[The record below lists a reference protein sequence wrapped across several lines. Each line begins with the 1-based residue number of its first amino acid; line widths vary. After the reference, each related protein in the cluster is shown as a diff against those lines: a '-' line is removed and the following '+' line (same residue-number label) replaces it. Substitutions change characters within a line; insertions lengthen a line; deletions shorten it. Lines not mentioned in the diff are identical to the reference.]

1 MKIIAALIER
11 VFKNWITTVLGV
23 LLAFV
28 GIVAAVYNLIP
39 TTLVWQGH
47 NVANTLLEVASVA
60 LALAGAIAQDKN
72 IGINAPTLPTKLGMI
87 LLMLCA
93 GMLHP
98 MKARAQITV
107 SATTGAVAVYDAGSW
122 QAATHITE
130 SLDFFDFGA
139 KKTNLVYLEGHEF
152 LASASGFNLYSA
164 GAAFQPDLSKA
175 FSKTNVNGSN
185 LSLKL
190 GASIGNKIPTDGSNS
205 HIAGLFNATFA
216 YRASSTVSWV
226 PFEYDAIVAPG
237 KVSHGISMSLTKYF

>member
-1 MKIIAALIER
+1 MKLIAWLIER
-11 VFKNWITTVLGV
+11 VCKNWITTVLGV

-39 TTLVWQGH
+39 STLVWQGH
-47 NVANTLLEVASVA
+47 NVANTLLEAASVA
-60 LALAGAIAQDKN
+60 LALAGMIAKDKN
-72 IGINAPTLPTKLGMI
+72 IGINTPTLPTKVGMI
-87 LLMLCA
+87 LILLSA
-93 GMLHP
+93 GMLLP
-98 MKARAQITV
+98 STARAQV
-107 SATTGAVAVYDAGSW
+107 NFSATTGAVAVYDAGSW

-130 SLDFFDFGA
+130 SLDFLDFGA
-139 KKTNLVYLEGHEF
+139 KKTNLLYIEGHEF

-205 HIAGLFNATFA
+205 HVAGLFSATFA
-216 YRASSTVSWV
+216 YRASSTLSWV
-226 PFEYDAIVAPG
+226 PFEYDVIVAPG
-237 KVSHGISMSLTKYF
+237 KVTHGISMSLTKYF